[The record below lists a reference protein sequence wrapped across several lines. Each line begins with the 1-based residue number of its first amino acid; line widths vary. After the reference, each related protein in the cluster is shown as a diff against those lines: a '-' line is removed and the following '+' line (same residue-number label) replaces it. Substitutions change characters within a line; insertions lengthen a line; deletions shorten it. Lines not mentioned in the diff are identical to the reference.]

1 MERNRFTEIAL
12 LHQVLEKYVAPLS
25 GPWLRGTRLENRGE
39 TKTTRWPLQKLWVEW
54 KPYINIWIYIYIIS
68 WGHSF
73 LSGCSGLKHFWMTAL
88 WSAVSEASVARRYGP
103 ERQHASL
110 GQMNWSLSLLNYIY
124 ITLVIYYPVATRFIY
139 HDSPSLRLQDSVFET
154 PRCHELINPRGP
166 VQIQKSRLETSHRK
180 VSPKPRSC
188 KRGWFC

>member
-1 MERNRFTEIAL
+1 MWRLCQGPGCGEQGLRIGGKPKPPDDHYKSCEW
-12 LHQVLEKYVAPLS
+12 S
-25 GPWLRGTRLENRGE
+25 GSRILTYE
-39 TKTTRWPLQKLWVEW
+39 
-54 KPYINIWIYIYIIS
+54 YIIIIIYIYIIS

-73 LSGCSGLKHFWMTAL
+73 LLGCSGLKHFWMTAL

-139 HDSPSLRLQDSVFET
+139 RGSPSLRLQDSVFET

-188 KRGWFC
+188 KRG